1 MELHIDMRKG
11 QRRAFIEAAVSFYI
25 KELNL
30 TRSRYLLTVLT
41 DKELVSGHG
50 CYGGVIQADKDII
63 GMVLDSRLPAQQLV
77 QTIAHEMV
85 HVKQIARGR
94 LQNRIVK
101 NEMVNF
107 WCGQQYTHEDLA
119 YHKRPWE
126 LEAFR
131 HERELAFRLWEIIGG
146 ESK

>member
-1 MELHIDMRKG
+1 MELHVDMRRS
-11 QRRAFIEAAVSFYI
+11 QRRAFIEAAVNFYI

-50 CYGGVIQADKDII
+50 CYGGVVQADKDII
-63 GMVLDSRLPAQQLV
+63 GMVLDSRLPEHQLV

-94 LQNRIVK
+94 LQNRVVK

-107 WCGQQYTHEDLA
+107 WYGQPYTNEDLA
-119 YHKRPWE
+119 YHRRPWE

-131 HERELAFRLWEIIGG
+131 QERELAFRLLEVINGD
-146 ESK
+146 SK